1 MNTFT
6 KRQELLNKLA
16 NVCQLWSREEL
27 ISFVYD
33 RLYNELSEVPMHGL
47 ETMAKKHLTE
57 ANNITSGES
66 HELRILPEKF

>member
-1 MNTFT
+1 MFN
-6 KRQELLNKLA
+6 KRTEMLHALA
-16 NVCQLWSREEL
+16 NQCQTWNREEL

-33 RLYNELSEVPMHGL
+33 RLYNEFSELPVHTL
-47 ETMAKKHLTE
+47 ELMAKKHLTE